1 VADSDGL
8 PDAYGEG
15 GERKAWGALRYDR
28 SVPRTKTTDPL
39 ERLRG
44 ICLALPDAVEKETWG
59 EATFRVR
66 DKIFAVAGVEESGV
80 SMSCKAPPGAQE
92 ILIGM
97 DPERFFRP
105 AYVGHRG
112 WVGVRLDAKTDWDQ
126 VADLVEESYRMTAP
140 KKPAHRLSP
149 KARPASS

>member
-1 VADSDGL
+1 MS
-8 PDAYGEG
+8 
-15 GERKAWGALRYDR
+15 
-28 SVPRTKTTDPL
+28 KTRNADPL
-39 ERLRG
+39 YRLRA
-44 ICLALPDAVEKETWG
+44 ICLALPEAVEKETWG

-66 DKIFAVAGVEESGV
+66 EKIFVVASVEEGSA

-92 ILIGM
+92 ILVGS
-97 DPERFFRP
+97 DPNRFFRP

-140 KKPAHRLSP
+140 KKVAALLDSHRE
-149 KARPASS
+149 R